1 MSGEGV
7 ILGMLFVVFI
17 WAAIVA
23 TLESDEYAHKDGVT
37 KWSSLMGVHF
47 ISTGSLPS

>member
-1 MSGEGV
+1 VEGMSGEGV

-23 TLESDEYAHKDGVT
+23 TLERR
-37 KWSSLMGVHF
+37 
-47 ISTGSLPS
+47 